1 MSAKTK
7 VAKPMVKKSKKQ
19 IITGIKRNWQLYLFL
34 LIPLLYVFVFKYIPM
49 GGIVIAFK
57 DFKTRLGIWGSE
69 WAGFEHF
76 IRFFST
82 YQCEK
87 VIKNTLIIS
96 LYSLVASFPIPIIF
110 ALMMNCVR
118 KEKIKKVVQT
128 IVCLPHFISTV
139 VMVGIVFQLFNP
151 RVGLYGII
159 MEALTGVYPHDINA
173 SPDGFRHL
181 YIWSGVWKGFG
192 WSSIIYTAALAGVD
206 PTYHEAAQIDGANR
220 LQRIWHV
227 DLPAILPTIITLLI
241 LRMGDIMSVGFE
253 KVYLMQNGMNLA
265 ASEIISTYE
274 YSVGLAG
281 TTSNFSYATAI
292 GLFNSIVNLVMI
304 IVVNNIS
311 KKVSETSLW

>member
-1 MSAKTK
+1 M
-7 VAKPMVKKSKKQ
+7 KKNGKQ
-19 IITGIKRNWQLYLFL
+19 IRLSIKRNWQLYLFL
-34 LIPLLYVFVFKYIPM
+34 LLPVVYILVFKYIPM

-69 WAGFEHF
+69 WVGFEHF

-82 YQCEK
+82 YQCKK
-87 VIKNTLIIS
+87 VITNTLVLS
-96 LYSLVASFPIPIIF
+96 LYSLIASFPIPIIF

-118 KEKIKKVVQT
+118 NEKIKKTVQT
-128 IVCLPHFISTV
+128 IVCLPHFISVV
-139 VMVGIVFQLFNP
+139 VMVGILFQLFNP

-159 MEALTGVYPHDINA
+159 MEALTGVYPADINA

-192 WSSIIYTAALAGVD
+192 WGSIIYTAALAGVD
-206 PTYHEAAQIDGANR
+206 PTYHEAAQIDGATR

-227 DLPAILPTIITLLI
+227 DLPAITPTIITLLI

-281 TTSNFSYATAI
+281 TSTNFSYATAI

-304 IVVNNIS
+304 IVVNKIS
-311 KKVSETSLW
+311 KKVSDTSLW